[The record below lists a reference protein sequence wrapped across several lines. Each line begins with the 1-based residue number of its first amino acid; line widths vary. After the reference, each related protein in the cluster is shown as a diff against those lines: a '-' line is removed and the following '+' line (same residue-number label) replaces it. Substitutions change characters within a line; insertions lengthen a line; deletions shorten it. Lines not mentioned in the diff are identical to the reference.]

1 MTSFVIPSYQRPDI
15 TKNQTLA
22 FLKKHGIEDTDIY
35 LVLRKDD
42 LYLNDYLDRATNI
55 NILMTDV
62 RGVGRTHLMKVHS
75 SWKLMMTY
83 KISSIMNAILARILK
98 RSVRT

>member
-22 FLKKHGIEDTDIY
+22 FLKKHGIEDKDIY

-42 LYLNDYLDRATNI
+42 LYLNDYLDQMFNS
-55 NILMTDV
+55 IL
-62 RGVGRTHLMKVHS
+62 
-75 SWKLMMTY
+75 
-83 KISSIMNAILARILK
+83 ILFIWN
-98 RSVRT
+98 